1 MLDDFIMNESYDA
14 YDTEYEEQLTIWDLL
29 NEEADDLKS

>member
-14 YDTEYEEQLTIWDLL
+14 FDEEYEELQKLL
-29 NEEADDLKS
+29 QENI

>member
-14 YDTEYEEQLTIWDLL
+14 FDQEYEEMLACENESDLT
-29 NEEADDLKS
+29 N